1 MSELERVE
9 TGLGEECGVF
19 AIYDPDGDCA
29 RTTYYGL
36 YALQHRGQESC
47 GIAVNNNRDITHYKD
62 MGLVNDVFNDEILTK
77 LDGKMAV
84 GHVRYST
91 TGESM
96 RENAQP
102 LVLRY
107 VKGNIAIAHN
117 GNLVNKDELA
127 QELSVTGAIFQTT
140 TDTEMIAYTI
150 AKERLNSKSVEEAVE
165 KTINHLVGAFSL
177 IVMSPQKLIAARDPW
192 GFRPLCMG
200 KKGDAIVF
208 ASETCALD
216 SVGAEFVR
224 DIEPGE
230 IVVVQDGKISTIRT
244 HVGKQPHTMCIF
256 EYLYFARPDSII
268 EGQSAHDSRMLAGKY
283 LAQEFPVE
291 ADVVIGVPDSGLS
304 AAMGYAKESGI
315 PYDIGFVKNKYI
327 GRTFISPGQD
337 KRIDQVRIKLSA
349 IGESV
354 KDKRIVLIDDSIV
367 RGTTLQ
373 QQILRILSRTNPKKI
388 VIASTAPQIRYPDCY
403 GIDMSEIGKFIAFQ
417 AAIKLL
423 KEQGNAEL
431 IKDVYRLCCSQKDKP
446 SREIKNYVKMIY
458 EPFTADKIS
467 EKIAE
472 LVRPQNVAWNGELE
486 IVFQSIENLHKAITT
501 CTGDWYFTGDYPTPG
516 GYAVLNKAFI
526 NYYENREGRSY

>member
-1 MSELERVE
+1 
-9 TGLGEECGVF
+9 CGVF

-244 HVGKQPHTMCIF
+244 HVGKKPHTMCIF

-327 GRTFISPGQD
+327 GRTFIQPSQAM
-337 KRIDQVRIKLSA
+337 RENSVRIKLNVLKSTVE
-349 IGESV
+349 G
-354 KDKRIVLIDDSIV
+354 KRVVMVDDSIV
-367 RGTTLQ
+367 RGTTSKRIVSL
-373 QQILRILSRTNPKKI
+373 LRHFGATEVHVRS
-388 VIASTAPQIRYPDCY
+388 SAPPFMFPCY
-403 GIDMSEIGKFIAFQ
+403 FGTDVPSKDQLVACNYTMDGIK
-417 AAIKLL
+417 
-423 KEQGNAEL
+423 EL
-431 IKDVYRLCCSQKDKP
+431 IG
-446 SREIKNYVKMIY
+446 
-458 EPFTADKIS
+458 ADSIGFLS
-467 EKIAE
+467 VNSLEKIIPNANC
-472 LVRPQNVAWNGELE
+472 QFCDGC
-486 IVFQSIENLHKAITT
+486 FSGK
-501 CTGDWYFTGDYPTPG
+501 YP
-516 GYAVLNKAFI
+516 VDVD
-526 NYYENREGRSY
+526 

>member
-1 MSELERVE
+1 MMSELERVE

-327 GRTFISPGQD
+327 GRTFIQPSQAM
-337 KRIDQVRIKLSA
+337 RENSVRIKLNVLKSTVD
-349 IGESV
+349 G
-354 KDKRIVLIDDSIV
+354 KRVVMVDDSIV
-367 RGTTLQ
+367 RGTTSKRIVSL
-373 QQILRILSRTNPKKI
+373 LRHFGATEVHVRS
-388 VIASTAPQIRYPDCY
+388 SAPPFMFPCY
-403 GIDMSEIGKFIAFQ
+403 FGTDVPSKDQLVACNYTMDGIK
-417 AAIKLL
+417 
-423 KEQGNAEL
+423 EL
-431 IKDVYRLCCSQKDKP
+431 IG
-446 SREIKNYVKMIY
+446 
-458 EPFTADKIS
+458 ADSIGFLS
-467 EKIAE
+467 VNSLEKIIPNANC
-472 LVRPQNVAWNGELE
+472 QFCDGC
-486 IVFQSIENLHKAITT
+486 FSGK
-501 CTGDWYFTGDYPTPG
+501 YP
-516 GYAVLNKAFI
+516 VDVD
-526 NYYENREGRSY
+526 

>member
-1 MSELERVE
+1 MNQDNNINQYINTCIDTKSHTGTKLKRCSDIDEHNHVFDELH
-9 TGLGEECGVF
+9 EECGVF
-19 AIYDPDGDCA
+19 GMYDFDGGDVSS
-29 RTTYYGL
+29 TIYYGL
-36 YALQHRGQESC
+36 FALQHRGQESC

-327 GRTFISPGQD
+327 GRTFIQPSQAM
-337 KRIDQVRIKLSA
+337 RENSVRIKLNVLKSTVD
-349 IGESV
+349 G
-354 KDKRIVLIDDSIV
+354 KRVVMVDDSIV
-367 RGTTLQ
+367 RGTTSKRIVSL
-373 QQILRILSRTNPKKI
+373 LRHFGATEVHVRS
-388 VIASTAPQIRYPDCY
+388 SAPPFMFPCY
-403 GIDMSEIGKFIAFQ
+403 FGTDVPSKDQLVACNYTMDGIK
-417 AAIKLL
+417 
-423 KEQGNAEL
+423 EL
-431 IKDVYRLCCSQKDKP
+431 IG
-446 SREIKNYVKMIY
+446 
-458 EPFTADKIS
+458 ADSIGFLS
-467 EKIAE
+467 VNSLEKIIPNANC
-472 LVRPQNVAWNGELE
+472 QFCDGC
-486 IVFQSIENLHKAITT
+486 FSGK
-501 CTGDWYFTGDYPTPG
+501 YP
-516 GYAVLNKAFI
+516 VDVD
-526 NYYENREGRSY
+526 

>member
-1 MSELERVE
+1 MQNDNRI
-9 TGLGEECGVF
+9 GEERGVF

-244 HVGKQPHTMCIF
+244 HVGKKPHTMCIF

-327 GRTFISPGQD
+327 GRTFIQPSQAM
-337 KRIDQVRIKLSA
+337 RENSVRIKLNVLKSTVE
-349 IGESV
+349 G
-354 KDKRIVLIDDSIV
+354 KRVVMVDDSIV
-367 RGTTLQ
+367 RGTTSKRIVSL
-373 QQILRILSRTNPKKI
+373 LRHFGATEVHVRSSAPPFMFPCYFGTDVPSKDQLVACNYTMDGIKELIGADSIGFLSVNSLKKI
-388 VIASTAPQIRYPDCY
+388 IPNAKCQFCDGCFSGKYPV
-403 GIDMSEIGKFIAFQ
+403 
-417 AAIKLL
+417 
-423 KEQGNAEL
+423 
-431 IKDVYRLCCSQKDKP
+431 DVD
-446 SREIKNYVKMIY
+446 
-458 EPFTADKIS
+458 
-467 EKIAE
+467 
-472 LVRPQNVAWNGELE
+472 
-486 IVFQSIENLHKAITT
+486 
-501 CTGDWYFTGDYPTPG
+501 
-516 GYAVLNKAFI
+516 
-526 NYYENREGRSY
+526 

>member
-1 MSELERVE
+1 MQNDNRI
-9 TGLGEECGVF
+9 GEECGVF

-315 PYDIGFVKNKYI
+315 PYD
-327 GRTFISPGQD
+327 
-337 KRIDQVRIKLSA
+337 
-349 IGESV
+349 
-354 KDKRIVLIDDSIV
+354 SIV
-367 RGTTLQ
+367 RGTTSKRIVSL
-373 QQILRILSRTNPKKI
+373 LRHFGATEVHVRS
-388 VIASTAPQIRYPDCY
+388 SAPPFMFPCY
-403 GIDMSEIGKFIAFQ
+403 FGTDVPSKDQLVACNYTMDGIK
-417 AAIKLL
+417 
-423 KEQGNAEL
+423 EL
-431 IKDVYRLCCSQKDKP
+431 IG
-446 SREIKNYVKMIY
+446 
-458 EPFTADKIS
+458 ADSIGFLS
-467 EKIAE
+467 VNSLEKIIPNANC
-472 LVRPQNVAWNGELE
+472 QFCDGC
-486 IVFQSIENLHKAITT
+486 FSGK
-501 CTGDWYFTGDYPTPG
+501 YP
-516 GYAVLNKAFI
+516 VDVD
-526 NYYENREGRSY
+526 

>member
-1 MSELERVE
+1 MIDKTIGTIADTQGYSDKDELK
-9 TGLGEECGVF
+9 EECGVF
-19 AIYDPDGDCA
+19 GIYNNDDEDSG
-29 RTTYYGL
+29 RVVYYGL
-36 YALQHRGQESC
+36 FSLQHRGQESC

-327 GRTFISPGQD
+327 GRTFIQPSQAM
-337 KRIDQVRIKLSA
+337 RENSVRIKLNVLKSTVE
-349 IGESV
+349 G
-354 KDKRIVLIDDSIV
+354 KRVVMVDDSIV
-367 RGTTLQ
+367 RGTTSKRIVSL
-373 QQILRILSRTNPKKI
+373 LRHFGATEVHVRS
-388 VIASTAPQIRYPDCY
+388 SAPPFMFPCY
-403 GIDMSEIGKFIAFQ
+403 FGTDVPSKDQLVACNYTMDGIK
-417 AAIKLL
+417 
-423 KEQGNAEL
+423 EL
-431 IKDVYRLCCSQKDKP
+431 IG
-446 SREIKNYVKMIY
+446 
-458 EPFTADKIS
+458 ADSIGFLS
-467 EKIAE
+467 VNSLEKIIPNAKC
-472 LVRPQNVAWNGELE
+472 QFCDGC
-486 IVFQSIENLHKAITT
+486 FSGK
-501 CTGDWYFTGDYPTPG
+501 YP
-516 GYAVLNKAFI
+516 VDVD
-526 NYYENREGRSY
+526 